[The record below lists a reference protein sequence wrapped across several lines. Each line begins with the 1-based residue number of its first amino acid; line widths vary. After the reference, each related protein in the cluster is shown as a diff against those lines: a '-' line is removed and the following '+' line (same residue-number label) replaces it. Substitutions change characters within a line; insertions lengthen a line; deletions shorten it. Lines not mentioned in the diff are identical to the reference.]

1 FANRARINGI
11 LSCTHSNPCANLEAL
26 GEEISQS
33 RRSPSP
39 ILEKNDCYTNA
50 AKRTC
55 NESTVRGLI
64 SGMLC
69 KEYNEPGYQ
78 FCLDQAFTAFPKNVG
93 FNNGLSA
100 PVPDFVQGYEM
111 EEFMPFPAQ
120 TQLNGAV
127 LFKNNPYSL
136 CLPHIAGECKGRG
149 KNLEDASVQCAYDGA
164 ALTYARNQALAYM
177 GITDRPGFAEV
188 TTFATDGTTI
198 NFYAHY
204 AVQSENGAPEYHQCL
219 ISSINL
225 TKSFQDFKEGWK
237 QLRNLQ
243 DRARNSSYALLHQL
257 KSH

>member
-1 FANRARINGI
+1 
-11 LSCTHSNPCANLEAL
+11 
-26 GEEISQS
+26 
-33 RRSPSP
+33 
-39 ILEKNDCYTNA
+39 
-50 AKRTC
+50 
-55 NESTVRGLI
+55 
-64 SGMLC
+64 M
-69 KEYNEPGYQ
+69 
-78 FCLDQAFTAFPKNVG
+78 
-93 FNNGLSA
+93 
-100 PVPDFVQGYEM
+100 
-111 EEFMPFPAQ
+111 
-120 TQLNGAV
+120 
-127 LFKNNPYSL
+127 
-136 CLPHIAGECKGRG
+136 
-149 KNLEDASVQCAYDGA
+149 QCAYDGA

-257 KSH
+257 KSHWASHRGPMPAISDRDSGFHDTGEESRADCLEREICLELPLPVREPARDEGEVPHLIGAGNDASRNGVVDDDLICTSRPQWLSDRAGSCRHVGQRRAALRASTLTARARSMGSAVNGAAKQSKSSSRGRVTKRG